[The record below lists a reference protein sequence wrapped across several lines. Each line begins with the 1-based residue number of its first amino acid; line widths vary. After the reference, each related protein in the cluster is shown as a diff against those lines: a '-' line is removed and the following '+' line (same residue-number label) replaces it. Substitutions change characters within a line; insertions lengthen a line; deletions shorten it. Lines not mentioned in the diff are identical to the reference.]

1 MKGINRLEGFIGGLA
16 LGAGLM
22 FLLDPQSGR
31 RRRALIRDR
40 LVRGGHELSD
50 TSGAVQAR
58 IRNKMKGIAAE
69 TRSRFTSRD
78 VDDSV
83 LEARV
88 RSSMGRVVSN
98 PGAIAVLADGGTVT
112 ISGPVLA
119 SEVSELLSCVKS
131 VPGVHEVHSQLT
143 VRPTPDG
150 IPGLQGTDRSE

>member
-1 MKGINRLEGFIGGLA
+1 M
-16 LGAGLM
+16 
-22 FLLDPQSGR
+22 
-31 RRRALIRDR
+31 
-40 LVRGGHELSD
+40 
-50 TSGAVQAR
+50 
-58 IRNKMKGIAAE
+58 AE
-69 TRSRFTSRD
+69 TRGRFSAQD

-98 PGAIAVLADGGTVT
+98 PGAIAVMAEDGNVT

-119 SEVSELLSCVKS
+119 GEVDGLLACVKS
-131 VPGVHEVHSQLT
+131 VPGVQEVHSQLT

>member
-1 MKGINRLEGFIGGLA
+1 MKGIDRLEGFIGGLA
-16 LGAGLM
+16 LGAALM
-22 FLLDPQSGR
+22 FLLDPRGGR

-40 LVRGGHELSD
+40 LVRGDHQLSHTTDELS
-50 TSGAVQAR
+50 AR
-58 IRNKMKGIAAE
+58 FSNKMKGIAAE
-69 TRSRFTSRD
+69 TRKRFSSQD

-88 RSSMGRVVSN
+88 RSSIGRVLSN
-98 PGAIAVLADGGTVT
+98 PGAIAVLADVGSVT

-119 SEVSELLSCVKS
+119 SEVSDLLDCVKS

-143 VRPTPDG
+143 VRPAPDG

>member
-1 MKGINRLEGFIGGLA
+1 MKEMNRLEGFIGGLA

-22 FLLDPQSGR
+22 FLLDPQAGR
-31 RRRALIRDR
+31 RRRALIRDKF
-40 LVRGGHELSD
+40 VRGGHELSE
-50 TSGAVQAR
+50 TSGQMQAR
-58 IRNKMKGIAAE
+58 LRNKMKGIAAE
-69 TRSRFTSRD
+69 TRSRFTTQD

-98 PGAIAVLADGGTVT
+98 PGAIAILADGGTVT

-119 SEVSELLSCVKS
+119 SEVSQLLSCVKA
-131 VPGVHEVHSQLT
+131 VAGVHEVHSQLT

>member
-1 MKGINRLEGFIGGLA
+1 MKEINRLEGFIGGLA
-16 LGAGLM
+16 LGTALM
-22 FLLDPQSGR
+22 FLLDPQAGR
-31 RRRALIRDR
+31 RRRALIRDKF
-40 LVRGGHELSD
+40 VRGGHELSETGD
-50 TSGAVQAR
+50 EMQAR
-58 IRNKMKGIAAE
+58 VRNKMKGIAAE
-69 TRSRFTSRD
+69 TRGRFTSQD

-88 RSSMGRVVSN
+88 RSSMGRVISN

-119 SEVSELLSCVKS
+119 SEVGDLPSGVKA